1 MTCEIKLDNIEAKL
15 KKGHKMPTKYTCMAE
30 GCAFTSGSE
39 ATARDH
45 LAANP
50 GHKIV
55 EVRDEGGD
63 VDAKT
68 IEIKEED
75 VTNEG
80 GGLFG

>member
-1 MTCEIKLDNIEAKL
+1 
-15 KKGHKMPTKYTCMAE
+15 MPKKYTCLSS
-30 GCAFTSGSE
+30 GCSFVSADQT
-39 ATARDH
+39 TARQH
-45 LAANP
+45 IASNT

-55 EVRDEGGD
+55 EITDEGGD

-75 VTNEG
+75 VKNEGG

>member
-1 MTCEIKLDNIEAKL
+1 
-15 KKGHKMPTKYTCMAE
+15 MPTKYTCME
-30 GCAFTSGSE
+30 SSCAFSSSSE
-39 ATARDH
+39 AAARQH
-45 LAANP
+45 LAANV

-55 EVRDEGGD
+55 EIKDEGGD

-75 VTNEG
+75 VRNEG

>member
-1 MTCEIKLDNIEAKL
+1 
-15 KKGHKMPTKYTCMAE
+15 MPIKYTCLTE
-30 GCAFTSGSE
+30 GCSYSSSGESE
-39 ATARDH
+39 ARQH
-45 LAANP
+45 LATNP

-55 EVRDEGGD
+55 EIKDEGGD

-75 VTNEG
+75 VKDEN